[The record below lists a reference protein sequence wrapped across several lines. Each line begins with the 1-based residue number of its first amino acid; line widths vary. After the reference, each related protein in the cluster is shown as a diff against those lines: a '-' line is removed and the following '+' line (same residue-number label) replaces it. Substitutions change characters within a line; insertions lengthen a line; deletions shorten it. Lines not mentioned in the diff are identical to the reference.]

1 MEELKTKLEKKA
13 SLLEEESKKNS
24 NLLQKMQTLELL
36 NAEKS

>member
-1 MEELKTKLEKKA
+1 MEDLKTKLENKA